1 MDAITRLKI
10 SIGDLV
16 IANAE
21 LSAVVEDMKA
31 ASEKQAA
38 FDAAVDRRD
47 MPSGAPAPESN

>member
-31 ASEKQAA
+31 AAEKQAA